1 MDITRWAGF
10 FKPIDCLK
18 SYEAKRR
25 VILAMTVGWLL
36 LVGIVLW
43 VVWRRGGRGKREMGE
58 GEKEGEKRGH
68 TMQRH
73 DTEDEAQTQ
82 DQHDDGIDF

>member
-1 MDITRWAGF
+1 MGNG
-10 FKPIDCLK
+10 
-18 SYEAKRR
+18 E
-25 VILAMTVGWLL
+25 
-36 LVGIVLW
+36 
-43 VVWRRGGRGKREMGE
+43 GGRG
-58 GEKEGEKRGH
+58 EKGH

>member
-1 MDITRWAGF
+1 MDITRWVGF

-36 LVGIVLW
+36 LVGIVLGGGEG
-43 VVWRRGGRGKREMGE
+43 RGKGKGEGGRG
-58 GEKEGEKRGH
+58 EKGH

-82 DQHDDGIDF
+82 N